1 MRSIWS
7 KTVAPPAFP
16 QLEKDI
22 SPEVA
27 VIGGGMAGIL
37 CAAAL
42 RERGID
48 CAVLEANTVGSGI
61 TANTTAVLSVQTE
74 TLYLDRIRKHGAEAA
89 KLLLDAEREAIE
101 RFRSYGETIPC
112 DLENLPALTY
122 SLRDAEKM
130 KAEAA
135 ALRSLGLAAE
145 FLTDTPL
152 PFPVAGAVRMPET
165 AQFHP
170 LKFLYQLAKGLT
182 VYENTRALRLE
193 GTTVITD
200 RAHVH
205 AKQVIVATH
214 FPFINRYGL
223 YFLKM
228 YQQRSFVVAYRGA
241 PSLGCTIMD
250 EAEKGIYLRSYGD
263 LLLIGGG
270 DRRPGKKGCGFAAA
284 REFARQYYPQ
294 AEEVC
299 AWGNQDC
306 VTLDDL
312 PYIGAYRSGGKGV
325 YVTAGFGGWG
335 MTGSMM
341 GATVLA
347 DLVTGQKNRYAKL
360 FDPARRMKL
369 LPLLQNGGEAMLGLL
384 TPKLKRCS
392 HMGCALGWNEAEQS
406 WDCPCHGSR
415 FRTNGSV
422 IDNPATHG
430 IVTKKT

>member
-7 KTVAPPAFP
+7 KTVTPPAFP
-16 QLEKDI
+16 QLKKDI

-42 RERGID
+42 QEKGID

-74 TLYLDRIRKHGAEAA
+74 TLYLDRIRKQGANAA
-89 KLLLDAEREAIE
+89 RLLLDAEREAID
-101 RFRSYGETIPC
+101 RFRTYAETIPC
-112 DLENLPALTY
+112 DFESNSAITY
-122 SLRDAEKM
+122 SLHDAEKM

-135 ALRSLGLAAE
+135 ALRSLGLEAA

-182 VYENTRALRLE
+182 VYENTRAVRLE

-200 RAHVH
+200 HAHVH

-214 FPFINRYGL
+214 FPFINRYGM

-250 EAEKGIYLRSYGD
+250 EAEKGVYLRSYGD

-284 REFARQYYPQ
+284 RGFARQYYPQ

-312 PYIGAYRSGGKGV
+312 PYIGAYRAGGKGI
-325 YVTAGFGGWG
+325 YVTTGFGGWG
-335 MTGSMM
+335 MTGSMI
-341 GATVLA
+341 GAMVLS
-347 DLVTGQKNRYAKL
+347 DLVAGQKNRYAKL
-360 FDPARRMKL
+360 FDPARGMKL
-369 LPLLQNGGEAMLGLL
+369 LPLLQNTGEAVLGLL
-384 TPKLKRCS
+384 TPKPHRCS
-392 HMGCALGWNEAEQS
+392 HMGCALRWNEAEQS

-415 FRTNGSV
+415 FRKNGSI

-430 IVTKKT
+430 IITKQT